1 MDQGASLRGALLR
14 RLQRL
19 RDPAVVMEAAT
30 STKNASYQPHR
41 LYLQR
46 MLAWIC
52 RTSRRHTVYAV
63 RPGIVPDQVW
73 PSNLRRLHSG

>member
-14 RLQRL
+14 RLQGL
-19 RDPAVVMEAAT
+19 RDPEVVMEAAT

-46 MLAWIC
+46 MLASRFC
-52 RTSRRHTVYAV
+52 LAPRGDSASSRRHA
-63 RPGIVPDQVW
+63 
-73 PSNLRRLHSG
+73 RRDSYGLIDS